1 MLSGTKGL
9 QFVYTIKAVVIK
21 MKKILITDLDDTL
34 YGWTE
39 FFVPAFYA
47 MAEKVCELTGFEL
60 QEILAEYKSKH
71 CEYGSVEH
79 PYVTLELPS
88 VRRKYD
94 GLNRDEI
101 KNELGE
107 AFHRFNSVRKERL
120 KLYDG
125 VELAFDALTEKG
137 VTVIGYTDSCE
148 ENGFY
153 RLRRL
158 GIDKYFKH
166 VYVSK
171 SKFVCAYP
179 SDEKIRLLEKKKPDI
194 EALLG
199 ICESEGCSPSDVVYV
214 GDSLIKDMY
223 MAKSAGVTSVW
234 LNRNDAK
241 KLFSA
246 KLEAISGWTDE
257 ELKKD
262 AALKKEWE
270 EKRLKPDFEISDFL
284 EIVNIFK

>member
-1 MLSGTKGL
+1 M
-9 QFVYTIKAVVIK
+9 VIK

-60 QEILAEYKSKH
+60 ENILAEYKSKH

-79 PYVTLELPS
+79 PYVTLDLPS
-88 VRRKYD
+88 VGKKYE
-94 GLNRDEI
+94 GLSRDEI
-101 KNELGE
+101 KAELGE

-120 KLYDG
+120 KLYEG
-125 VELAFDALTEKG
+125 VESALETLTQKG

-171 SKFVCAYP
+171 SKFVCTYP
-179 SDEKIRLLEKKKPDI
+179 SDEKIRLLEKKKPDTR
-194 EALLG
+194 ALLG
-199 ICESEGCSPSDVVYV
+199 ICESEGCKPSDVVYV

-234 LNRNDAK
+234 MNKENAK
-241 KLFSA
+241 GSLSS

-257 ELKKD
+257 EVAEN

-270 EKRLKPDFEISDFL
+270 EKEMKPDFEISDFSK
-284 EIVNIFK
+284 IIDVF